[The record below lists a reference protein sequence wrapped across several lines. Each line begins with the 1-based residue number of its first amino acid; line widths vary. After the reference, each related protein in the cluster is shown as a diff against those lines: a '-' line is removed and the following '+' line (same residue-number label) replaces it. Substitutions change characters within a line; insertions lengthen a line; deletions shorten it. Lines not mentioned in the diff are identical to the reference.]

1 MTNSSGLP
9 ASGHRGGQVVDC
21 VDRSIGAIARNGEL
35 SSLNLNVLDM
45 NRLPADFLLSLRLSR
60 RTSWLKIR
68 SHNYIAMLHSEIL
81 NRS

>member
-35 SSLNLNVLDM
+35 SSLNLNALDM
-45 NRLPADFLLSLRLSR
+45 NRLPADLLSLHLSR
-60 RTSWLKIR
+60 RTSWLKKSTEQYADVAFR
-68 SHNYIAMLHSEIL
+68 NPE
-81 NRS
+81 